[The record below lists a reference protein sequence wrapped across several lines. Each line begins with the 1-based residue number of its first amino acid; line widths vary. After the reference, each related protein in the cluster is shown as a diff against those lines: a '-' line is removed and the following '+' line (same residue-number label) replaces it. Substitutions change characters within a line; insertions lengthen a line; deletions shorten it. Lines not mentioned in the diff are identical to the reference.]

1 MWTMFVTKLMLFDHF
16 LQRTFKQCPSSVR
29 QTMSIKCKGKMLF
42 SVSAMLNKL
51 NWASLKER
59 RDTLRLAMLYKIVNN
74 LVESYVT

>member
-1 MWTMFVTKLMLFDHF
+1 VDYVCNKANV
-16 LQRTFKQCPSSVR
+16 VR
-29 QTMSIKCKGKMLF
+29 SFFTVYLQTMSIKCKGKMLS